1 MTEII
6 DYKSARAELETLR
19 DVSGTLTGALV
30 AIAAEK
36 MATSAEHRELWQMF
50 TCQEIEALANVFRRF
65 GLDDDANTIIE
76 AHSEGDEEGD
86 LHCTYQW

>member
-1 MTEII
+1 MAEII

-19 DVSGTLTGALV
+19 DASGTLTGALV
-30 AIAAEK
+30 AIAAEM

-50 TCQEIEALANVFRRF
+50 TCHEIEALANVFRRF
-65 GLDDDANTIIE
+65 GLDDEVNVIIE
-76 AHSEGDEEGD
+76 AHAEGDEGGD

>member
-1 MTEII
+1 MTEVI

-50 TCQEIEALANVFRRF
+50 TCQEIEALANVFRGF
-65 GLDDDANTIIE
+65 GLDGDANTIIE